1 MSVSESGGG
10 GGVTTPV
17 NRPIPNFSPRRTTRS
32 SPRAG
37 GNLNGIVSATRPSPR
52 PLLIAQTPG
61 FSPPQHL
68 VTLSPT
74 TRQTTRAL
82 QEIQS
87 QIGYLTP
94 NGDRGGFGGHNT
106 FGKHIYM
113 KFIL

>member
-1 MSVSESGGG
+1 MSVSESEG

-17 NRPIPNFSPRRTTRS
+17 NRPIPNFSPRTTRS

-37 GNLNGIVSATRPSPR
+37 NLNGIVSIRASPR
-52 PLLIAQTPG
+52 PLTAQTPG
-61 FSPPQHL
+61 FSPQHF

-82 QEIQS
+82 QEIQA
-87 QIGYLTP
+87 QIGFLTP

-106 FGKHIYM
+106 FGKYEM
-113 KFIL
+113 NRYFKNYC